1 MKPIAVKLVWQ
12 AAQASKIPIIGGGGI
27 TCAEDAI
34 EFFIAGATA
43 VQIGIYNLIEP
54 QVMVRTLEGIKRY
67 LVDNRMKAISD
78 LKGSFIP
85 S

>member
-1 MKPIAVKLVWQ
+1 MKPIALKLAWQ
-12 AAQASKIPIIGGGGI
+12 AARAVKIPVSGGGGI

-43 VQIGIYNLIEP
+43 VQIGIYNFVDP
-54 QVMVRTLEGIKRY
+54 QVMVRTIDGLKKFLIE
-67 LVDNRMKAISD
+67 NRMKSIYD
-78 LKGSFIP
+78 LRGSFVP